1 MRRSTAVSERG
12 GTIELD
18 AGKRIC
24 ALMMEELPSVLPGID
39 EPTFLGQEEGRV
51 R

>member
-18 AGKRIC
+18 AKKRIY
-24 ALMMEELPSVLPGID
+24 ALMMEELPSVLPRID
-39 EPTFLGQEEGRV
+39 EPTFLGQEEGHV

>member
-12 GTIELD
+12 GTTDLD
-18 AGKRIC
+18 AGTRIC
-24 ALMMEELPSVLPGID
+24 VLTMEELPSVLQMVD
-39 EPTFLGQEEGRV
+39 DQTCLGQTKGRF